1 MSRYCCACLDWRQL
15 AMDVAG
21 LLDVLRAGNVGKSRE
36 KVMRDMNRDKRRCG
50 THRMRSTNPRNVRYP
65 QPSA

>member
-1 MSRYCCACLDWRQL
+1 
-15 AMDVAG
+15 MDVAG

-65 QPSA
+65 QSSA